1 MNNDFY
7 IDDYDDGYLY
17 YDDDITANKEQF
29 IKYIERVD
37 GITREEAE
45 EAFAE
50 GVRNGYIRRLGGSR
64 KKK

>member
-1 MNNDFY
+1 MSIDIY
-7 IDDYDDGYLY
+7 TDDYDDGYMY
-17 YDDDITANKEQF
+17 CDDDITANKEQF

-45 EAFAE
+45 EAFVE